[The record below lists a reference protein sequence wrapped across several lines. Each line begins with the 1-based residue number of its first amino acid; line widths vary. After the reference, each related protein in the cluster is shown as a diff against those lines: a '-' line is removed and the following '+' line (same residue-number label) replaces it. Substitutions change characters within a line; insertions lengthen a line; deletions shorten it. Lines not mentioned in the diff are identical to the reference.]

1 MTIYFPS
8 YAISSERGKKIAFK
22 YKLIPNERV
31 KGQLIWE

>member
-1 MTIYFPS
+1 MLFQVK
-8 YAISSERGKKIAFK
+8 EEKKIAFK